1 MVIVKD
7 LTIMVSKGETFQTL
21 FEMDKSGYVLDGT
34 ETITFNVKERPEN
47 TDVLLSLP
55 CGIDILNNIVSVYG
69 TKTEMSKLG
78 AGTYFYDVLMDLP
91 SGARYT
97 LTYPSKFIVRE
108 VCYE

>member
-7 LTIMVSKGETFQTL
+7 QTIMVSRGETFQTL

-34 ETITFNVKERPEN
+34 ETITFNVKERPED
-47 TDVLLSLP
+47 TTVVLSLP

-69 TKTEMSKLG
+69 TKTEMSKLN
-78 AGTYFYDVLMDLP
+78 AGTYFYDVLMVLP

-97 LTYPSKFIVRE
+97 LTYSSKFIVRE